1 MVHYHHMA
9 FSAGAERHT
18 GTSYPHSYPIAMLFW
33 FAGDAVIRME
43 ERQWPHLEFATN
55 ADAAAYAADCCRVS
69 IDTLKSTESL
79 RPARAS

>member
-1 MVHYHHMA
+1 MEHYQHMA

-33 FAGDAVIRME
+33 FAGDEVIRME

-55 ADAAAYAADCCRVS
+55 ADAADYAAERCRVS
-69 IDTLKSTESL
+69 IDTLKSNES
-79 RPARAS
+79 AKAAHAS